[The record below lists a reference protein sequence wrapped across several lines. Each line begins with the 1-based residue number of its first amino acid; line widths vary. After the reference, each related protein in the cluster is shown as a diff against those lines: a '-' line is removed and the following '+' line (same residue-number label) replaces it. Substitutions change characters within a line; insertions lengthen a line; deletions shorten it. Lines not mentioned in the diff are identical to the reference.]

1 MIQAGPIHE
10 TMHNTFNL
18 YAKIWLYKTAEVYMK
33 IEITI
38 LGLLM
43 EQNLYGYEIKK
54 KIVDRMEDYFD
65 IKFGS
70 IYYAIKKA
78 VKNGW
83 VKRVGAEKKGG
94 NPERYIY
101 QIIPAGRKHYKKML
115 KQYFDHH
122 LIHFDIDIVLM
133 FFNSLAPEQKEQFI
147 EDRTML
153 VKDKLYSIKK
163 KIEDESKLSNES
175 SQLQLFTYIENHLKA
190 EVAWLKTLK
199 KN

>member
-1 MIQAGPIHE
+1 
-10 TMHNTFNL
+10 
-18 YAKIWLYKTAEVYMK
+18 MK

-54 KIVDRMEDYFD
+54 KIVDRIEDYFD

-101 QIIPAGRKHYKKML
+101 QIVPSGRKHFRKML
-115 KQYFDHH
+115 KQYFDNN

-133 FFNSLAPEQKEQFI
+133 FYNSLTQEQKEQFI
-147 EDRTML
+147 YERTATI
-153 VKDKLYSIKK
+153 KDKLSYIKK
-163 KIEDESKLSNES
+163 KIDEESNVPES
-175 SQLQLFTYIENHLKA
+175 SSQMHLFTYVENHLKA
-190 EVAWLKTLK
+190 ELAWLKSLK
-199 KN
+199 S

>member
-1 MIQAGPIHE
+1 
-10 TMHNTFNL
+10 
-18 YAKIWLYKTAEVYMK
+18 MK

-54 KIVDRMEDYFD
+54 KIVERMEDYFD

-101 QIIPAGRKHYKKML
+101 QIVPAGRKHFKKML
-115 KQYFDHH
+115 KQYFDHN

-133 FFNSLAPEQKEQFI
+133 FYNSLASDQKEQFI
-147 EDRTML
+147 EDRMTL
-153 VKDKLYSIKK
+153 AKDKLVAIKK
-163 KIEDESKLSNES
+163 KIEEQQKNNNDN
-175 SQLQLFTYIENHLKA
+175 SQVQLFTYIENHLKA

-199 KN
+199 K